1 MTDICFKFLNRDQAA
16 TYLRDR
22 WGQRCSRGL
31 LAKLAVTGDGP
42 SYQLAGRFPQYFEAD
57 LDAWARSRISEPR
70 RATAETRA
78 A

>member
-1 MTDICFKFLNRDQAA
+1 MSTNYPEFLNRDQAA

-31 LAKLAVTGDGP
+31 LAKLAVSCDGP
-42 SYQLAGRFPQYFEAD
+42 VYRLAGRFPQYTLDD
-57 LDAWARSRISEPR
+57 LDAWAESRISTPR
-70 RATAETRA
+70 RATSEARA

>member
-1 MTDICFKFLNRDQAA
+1 MTTNYPEFLNRDQAA

-22 WGQRCSRGL
+22 WGQRCSRSL

-42 SYQLAGRFPQYFEAD
+42 VYRLAGRFPQYTVDD
-57 LDAWARSRISEPR
+57 LNAWTESRISPPR
-70 RATAETRA
+70 RATSEARA